1 MIRIFNNE
9 QEVALQIAKEME
21 EHVRTEAKPVL
32 CLASGSTPK
41 ISYQLFAAGMKGQPA
56 LKKVKLVSLDEWV
69 GIRRES
75 EGSCFQMLNQDLF
88 SHLELEPGQIEFFD
102 GTANDLQEE
111 CSKIDSFIEEHPIT
125 FSLIGVG
132 MNGHIGLNEPGCQV
146 LGHSSVVDLSETTKT
161 VAQKY
166 FLQPTELEKG
176 ITLGLRQIAESKRAI
191 VAITGERKAE
201 IVKEMAILKDRKL
214 PAQELL
220 GYEHID
226 FYLDRAAA
234 KYLKCKFIGEKSG
247 GEQI

>member
-41 ISYQLFAAGMKGQPA
+41 ISYQLFAAAMKGQPT
-56 LKKVKLVSLDEWV
+56 LKKVKFVSLDEWV
-69 GIRRES
+69 GISRES

-102 GTANDLQEE
+102 GTADDLQEE

-132 MNGHIGLNEPGCQV
+132 MNGHIGLNEPGCKV

-166 FLQPTELEKG
+166 FIQPTELEKG

-201 IVKEMAILKDRKL
+201 IVQKIALLKERKL

-234 KYLKCKFIGEKSG
+234 KYLKCKYIREKSG